1 MNDMIDLR
9 SDTVTVP
16 SDEMRRYMMYASV
29 GDDVY
34 GEDPTINQLQEKA
47 ASLFGKESAL
57 FVPSGT
63 MSNQISLKVLTN
75 PGDEVIIES
84 DAHVFYYETAAPAVI
99 SNVQFFTIPSEIGEM
114 PLDKIKRAIRPDVY
128 YFPKTKAIFVE
139 NTHNRH
145 GGTVL
150 SIEYIRS
157 LRELA
162 DEHGLYLHLD
172 GARIWNAHIASG
184 VALDEYGKYFDTI
197 SVCLSK
203 GLGAPVGS
211 VMISDNEKV
220 KQGLKW
226 RKILGGGMRQAGI
239 LAAAGIYAIE
249 NNLKLI
255 EDDHIRTKRFA
266 KAIAEMEG
274 LECNLDS
281 VQTNMAVFTLQS
293 SINDHEFVTECR
305 SRGLLLSAIGDNK
318 IRTVFHIQISD
329 IMTDNAIDIIYETVK
344 HFLGE

>member
-1 MNDMIDLR
+1 MIDLR

-16 SDEMRRYMMYASV
+16 SDEMRRYMMYAQV

-34 GEDPTINQLQEKA
+34 GEDPTINALQEKTA
-47 ASLFGKESAL
+47 ELFGKEAAL

-75 PGDEVIIES
+75 PADEVIIEA

-99 SNVQFFTIPSEIGEM
+99 SNVQFFTIPSESGEI
-114 PLDKIKRAIRPDVY
+114 PLDKIEKAIRPDIY

-145 GGTVL
+145 GGTVI
-150 SIEYIRS
+150 SIDYIKS

-162 DEHGLYLHLD
+162 DKYGLYLHLD

-184 VALDEYGKYFDTI
+184 VSLEEYGKYFDTI

-203 GLGAPVGS
+203 GMGAPAGS
-211 VMISDNEKV
+211 LMVSDASKING
-220 KQGLKW
+220 GLKW

-239 LAAAGIYAIE
+239 LAAAGIFAIE
-249 NNLKLI
+249 NNLQLI
-255 EDDHIRTKRFA
+255 ADDHIRTRRFA
-266 KAIAEMEG
+266 KAVAEMDSVELN
-274 LECNLDS
+274 LES
-281 VQTNMAVFTLQS
+281 VQTNMAVFKLDDNILTS
-293 SINDHEFVTECR
+293 DFVNECR
-305 SRGLLLSAIGDNK
+305 SRGLLLSEIGDNK
-318 IRTVFHIQISD
+318 IRTVFHLQISD
-329 IMTDNAIDIIYETVK
+329 IMTDNAIDIIYESIKTM
-344 HFLGE
+344 LGEL

>member
-1 MNDMIDLR
+1 MIDLR

-16 SDEMRRYMMYASV
+16 SDEMRRYMMYAAV

-34 GEDPTINQLQEKA
+34 GEDPTVNSLQEKVA
-47 ASLFGKESAL
+47 EMFGKESAL
-57 FVPSGT
+57 YVPSGT
-63 MSNQISLKVLTN
+63 MSNQISLKVLTE

-84 DAHVFYYETAAPAVI
+84 NAHVFYYETAAPAVI
-99 SNVQFFTIPSEIGEM
+99 SNVQFFTIPSETGEM
-114 PLDKIKRAIRPDVY
+114 SIDKIKKAIRPDIY

-145 GGTVL
+145 GGTVI
-150 SIEYIRS
+150 SIDYIKQ
-157 LRELA
+157 LRAMA
-162 DEHGLYLHLD
+162 DEYGLMMHLD
-172 GARIWNAHIASG
+172 GARIWNAHIADGIS
-184 VALDEYGKYFDTI
+184 LDEYGKYFDTI

-211 VMISDNEKV
+211 LMISDNEKI
-220 KQGLKW
+220 KKALKW

-255 EDDHIRTKRFA
+255 SDDHKNAKRFA
-266 KAIAEMEG
+266 RAIAEMEG
-274 LECNLDS
+274 LECNLES
-281 VQTNMAVFTLQS
+281 VQTNMAVFTLDS
-293 SINDHEFVTECR
+293 AIKDDEFVNECLE
-305 SRGLLLSAIGDNK
+305 RGLLLSAIGDNR
-318 IRTVFHIQISD
+318 IRTVFHIQISEV
-329 IMTDNAIDIIYETVK
+329 MTDNAIDIIYETKK

>member
-1 MNDMIDLR
+1 MIDLR

-16 SDEMRRYMMYASV
+16 SNEMRRYMMYAAV

-34 GEDPTINQLQEKA
+34 GEDPTVNILQEKVA
-47 ASLFGKESAL
+47 DLFGKEAAL

-75 PGDEVIIES
+75 PADEVIIES

-99 SNVQFFTIPSEIGEM
+99 SNVQFFTIPSENGEI
-114 PLDKIKRAIRPDVY
+114 PLSGIEKAVRPNIY
-128 YFPKTKAIFVE
+128 YFPVTKAIFVE

-145 GGTVL
+145 GGTVI
-150 SIEYIRS
+150 SIDYIKK
-157 LRELA
+157 LRDFA
-162 DEHGLYLHLD
+162 DSKGLFLHLD

-184 VALDEYGKYFDTI
+184 VPLNEYGKYFDTI

-211 VMISDNEKV
+211 LMISDNERI

-239 LAAAGIYAIE
+239 LAAAGIFALE

-255 EDDHIRTKRFA
+255 ADDHKRTLRFA
-266 KAIAEMEG
+266 KAIAEIEG
-274 LECNLDS
+274 LDCNLEN
-281 VQTNMAVFTLQS
+281 VQTNMAVFKLDS
-293 SINDHEFVTECR
+293 RINDAEFVQYCQ
-305 SRGLLLSAIGDNK
+305 SRGLLLSSIGGNK
-318 IRTVFHIQISD
+318 IRTVFHIQIND
-329 IMTDNAIDIIYETVK
+329 AMTDTAIDIIYESIK
-344 HFLGE
+344 NLLGE